1 MMLTRKIPRTLS
13 LITAILWLLIF
24 LIGTITSVS
33 NWISAIHNGATIA
46 AVSIV
51 SYFIGSLATVFSI
64 VVLFRGKKDKLAGV
78 LLILGAVISCGFASL
93 VSCFTGI
100 LSTIRFIGTMGDA
113 AGALIG
119 NYVFNLLSSLVT
131 GAFYVLL
138 AIECFKPGAFS
149 ASKAKSLFIVAPI
162 VITVLSLCGSV
173 SMQMMNVGAGA
184 NLMIGV
190 IVSTLVSELFAA
202 APMLLMG
209 IAFAK
214 PVYEQDPYA
223 AQYAAYTYDQQCVEN
238 PYEAQYAEDP
248 NVQQPVDPNY
258 YG

>member
-1 MMLTRKIPRTLS
+1 MMLTRKLPRTRS

-78 LLILGAVISCGFASL
+78 LLILGAAIGYGFASI
-93 VSCFTGI
+93 VSGVAGMF
-100 LSTIRFIGTMGDA
+100 SAIRLIATMGDV
-113 AGALIG
+113 GSALMG
-119 NYVFNLLSSLVT
+119 NYVFNILSALAAGV
-131 GAFYVLL
+131 FCVLA

-149 ASKAKSLFIVAPI
+149 TSKAKSLFIILPI
-162 VITVLSLCGSV
+162 VHAVLSVCGSI
-173 SMQMMNVGAGA
+173 SIQMMSVGLGA

-214 PVYEQDPYA
+214 PVYEQDPSA